1 MKNKKVMSVL
11 MDFWAVGSSNLLSLL
26 ISIIIVLVVPKLIGV
41 LDYGYWQIF
50 TFYAGYV
57 GILHF
62 GLLDGIYLR
71 YGGIYYSD
79 LDKGKMYSQFC
90 ILMCFEFLFASILFV
105 SGLIIKKPN
114 FSFIMVSLS
123 IYLLIYMSQSFL
135 KYILQMTNR
144 MRYYSAVMITS
155 NLVYII
161 ILVITLL
168 LGFRDY
174 KFLVSAYIIGN
185 AFGVFLASYILRDL
199 FIEGIRNFSWD
210 WKELFTNISVGSQ
223 IIAANIISTMIIG
236 IIRIGVQKG
245 WGVATFGKVSLTL
258 SISNLLMIFINAIS
272 LVLFPKLKRLEKS
285 SLNIMYTSIRDLLM
299 PIVFVGML
307 LYYPMSYV
315 IPIWLPKYDSALIYM
330 SLLFP
335 IVIYQSKFE
344 VISNTFL
351 KVLRMEKII
360 LFINLSILILS
371 LLLAFVSVVVFHN
384 LDITVLS
391 IILVMAM
398 RSTIAEI
405 AISSRLKV
413 NLLKELLIEFIMV
426 VSFIML
432 AWYVKNIFSIVLYLM
447 ILGIYLS
454 VKKNDIRQAIKN
466 IKSI

>member
-1 MKNKKVMSVL
+1 M
-11 MDFWAVGSSNLLSLL
+11 
-26 ISIIIVLVVPKLIGV
+26 
-41 LDYGYWQIF
+41 
-50 TFYAGYV
+50 
-57 GILHF
+57 
-62 GLLDGIYLR
+62 
-71 YGGIYYSD
+71 
-79 LDKGKMYSQFC
+79 
-90 ILMCFEFLFASILFV
+90 
-105 SGLIIKKPN
+105 
-114 FSFIMVSLS
+114 
-123 IYLLIYMSQSFL
+123 
-135 KYILQMTNR
+135 
-144 MRYYSAVMITS
+144 
-155 NLVYII
+155 
-161 ILVITLL
+161 
-168 LGFRDY
+168 
-174 KFLVSAYIIGN
+174 
-185 AFGVFLASYILRDL
+185 
-199 FIEGIRNFSWD
+199 
-210 WKELFTNISVGSQ
+210 
-223 IIAANIISTMIIG
+223 
-236 IIRIGVQKG
+236 
-245 WGVATFGKVSLTL
+245 GVATFGKVSLTL

-454 VKKNDIRQAIKN
+454 VKKMIFVKLLKILNQYNRRKN
-466 IKSI
+466 RN